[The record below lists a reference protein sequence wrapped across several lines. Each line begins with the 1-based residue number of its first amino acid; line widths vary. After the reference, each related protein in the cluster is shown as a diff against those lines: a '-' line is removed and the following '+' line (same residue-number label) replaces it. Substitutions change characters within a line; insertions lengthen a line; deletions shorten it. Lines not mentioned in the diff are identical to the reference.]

1 MIALCFQCDTVSV
14 VIPAGN
20 ESLAQLKA
28 FRHLKSRPMRSEIL
42 HRSHSGCLSRSLM
55 RQ

>member
-1 MIALCFQCDTVSV
+1 MIALCCWCDTVSV
-14 VIPAGN
+14 VMLQAANRPAR
-20 ESLAQLKA
+20 LKA
-28 FRHLKSRPMRSEIL
+28 FRRLTARAMPSEIL